1 MAFKDLFKP
10 KSLIKTAI
18 GVGLVLF
25 AGPIGQAIGAALI
38 FGEYAKA
45 LGPSPPKRKLTAQT
59 VTLRGANLPGQIIYG
74 ETRTAGMLYIPPPG
88 TSGQNNKYLHHIIV
102 LACHEVESI
111 GDIWLDNEKVQESYI
126 DGSGN
131 VTFGKFKDKLVIEKY
146 LGTDDQTASAAL
158 VAAFPSWNADFR
170 GRGIA
175 YLHIR
180 MERNDEAFPSV
191 PQNFFALVR
200 GRKVLD
206 TRTNVT
212 AWSDNPALCLRDY
225 LVNFVGVAVD
235 ESLCVA
241 AANTCDQTVT
251 TPAGPQ
257 KRYRCAGVLS
267 TGEEPP
273 NNAEALLSAMN
284 GIGDP
289 SPGAFRMFAGEY
301 HSPIATIDESWLA
314 GELTVQLQTPSR
326 DVYNLVRGEYIDP
339 ERNWQAVPCWP
350 QTIGS
355 YVTLDGREL
364 PIERDFP
371 MTPNEYQAQ
380 RQAYQILLQSRGQRL
395 IEVPLNKRAMNLRVC
410 DTVNVSLPQYGVDEV
425 YRILRWTPEGMV
437 TMREESAGFYALP
450 TYVDATT
457 VSVGATV
464 PSNPNAPNNLS
475 ITPGQG
481 GVLLQWVNPP
491 SREWDQIEVYRSL
504 TNNFETATLRA
515 TVRASSFWDVTEGGQ
530 EFFYWIRATNGRGGF
545 SSRLPPN
552 GGGAPGSGAPPVTGD
567 LQATLSQTSLTVA
580 QTSGN
585 SITFGNVTCFAVGG
599 APPYSYSWERI
610 NGSADITATAPTAAT
625 TGFACTAGT
634 DEQKDATFRCVVT
647 DDSTASVNSNSLIAI
662 VIFYTPGGGGG
673 YEEP

>member
-1 MAFKDLFKP
+1 M
-10 KSLIKTAI
+10 
-18 GVGLVLF
+18 
-25 AGPIGQAIGAALI
+25 
-38 FGEYAKA
+38 
-45 LGPSPPKRKLTAQT
+45 TAQT
-59 VTLRGANLPGQIIYG
+59 LTLRGSNLPGQIIYG
-74 ETRTAGMLYIPPPG
+74 ETRTAGMLYVPPPG
-88 TSGQNNKYLHHIIV
+88 TSGQNNKFLHHIIV
-102 LACHEVESI
+102 LACHEVDSI
-111 GDIWLDNEKVQESYI
+111 GDVWLDNERVNAADI

-131 VTFGKFKDKLVIEKY
+131 VTAGKFAGKLVIEKY

-158 VAAFPSWNADFR
+158 VAAFPSWDADFR

-180 MERNDEAFPSV
+180 MERDDNAFPST
-191 PQNFFALVR
+191 PQNFFAVVR
-200 GRKVLD
+200 GRKILD

-235 ESLCVA
+235 EPLAVA

-251 TPAGPQ
+251 TPAGTQ
-257 KRYRCAGVLS
+257 ERYRCAGVLS

-301 HSPIATIDESWLA
+301 HAPVATIDESWLA
-314 GELTVQLQTPSR
+314 GEMTVQLQSHSR

-339 ERNWQAVPCWP
+339 ARNWQAVPCWP
-350 QTIGS
+350 QTISS

-364 PIERDFP
+364 PLERDFP

-410 DTVNVSLPQYGVDEV
+410 DTVNVSLPQYGVNEV

-437 TMREESAGFYALP
+437 TLREESDGFYQLP
-450 TYVDATT
+450 TYVNATSVAVGET
-457 VSVGATV
+457 VTSF
-464 PSNPNAPNNLS
+464 PNAPNNLS

-481 GVLLQWVNPP
+481 GVLLQWTNPP

-504 TNNFETATLRA
+504 INDFDTATLRA

-552 GGGAPGSGAPPVTGD
+552 GGGAPGEGSPPTTGG
-567 LQATLSQTSLTVA
+567 LQATLSQTSLSVA
-580 QTSGN
+580 QTNGN
-585 SITFGNVTCFAVGG
+585 SVIFGNVTCFAVEGT
-599 APPYSYSWERI
+599 PPYTYAWERVS
-610 NGSADITATAPTAAT
+610 GSADITALTPTLAT
-625 TGFACTAGT
+625 TAFQCAAGIS
-634 DEQKDATFRCVVT
+634 EEKEATFRCVVT
-647 DDSTASVNSNSLIAI
+647 DDAMGETNSNSLFII
-662 VIFYTPGGGGG
+662 VFFYAVGGGGGGGGG